1 MDTGRVRDSENRPKI
16 LRIFYSIQRQQE
28 RGVPLLRR
36 IRHDFVFRRIGLGRY
51 HPHHALVIA
60 EGNQMVKLLARVNLQ
75 GNAVDFGE
83 PDDLGILTSA
93 VSKKNF
99 DETA

>member
-1 MDTGRVRDSENRPKI
+1 M
-16 LRIFYSIQRQQE
+16 
-28 RGVPLLRR
+28 LRR
-36 IRHDFVFRRIGLGRY
+36 IRHDFVFRRIGLGRH

-60 EGNQMVKLLARVNLQ
+60 EGNQMVKLLTRVNLH
-75 GNAVDFGE
+75 GNAVDVGE